1 MSGTSKA
8 GATDGRETLSS
19 AFHKYLKPTMA
30 FMLVL
35 GFASGLPLMMV
46 FSKLSFWLREAGI
59 DRASIGGLYAVSFA
73 YSLKFLWAPAVDRI
87 KLPVLTG
94 LLGQRRG
101 WMILAISGTSLGL
114 LLISSSDPA
123 VALTP
128 VVIGA
133 LVLAFSGATLDIAV
147 DAWRIE
153 SAPNDEQA
161 NMAAVYN
168 LGYRFA
174 IMFSGFGMV
183 IAGATS
189 WHFAYSLMAV
199 VMLVIGAIVIFVI
212 SEPERVERLADESK
226 SFAGKVKDAV
236 IEPFWQLV
244 RKFGLWAIPVAGIV
258 TLYRIS
264 DFTMGVMASPFY
276 VDLGYSR
283 ETVGWI
289 QGMLGPWPIIVGGFV
304 GGFVAVRYSL
314 MRAMIAGG
322 VITLLTNGA
331 FAALAVAAGPDLDI
345 VANAVSQGIAPPPG
359 AEVHTPTVWALM
371 GVIVA
376 DNLAAGFVGS
386 VFIAYMSSLAD
397 RKFAATQYALLSS
410 AYSFFCKLAATTTSG
425 PLSEAIGWAGFF
437 TVTALYTIPPVLLIL
452 FVMRYGP
459 DRAKGIRI
467 DEPEDL
473 PADTV
478 PNEKGPTTAKS

>member
-1 MSGTSKA
+1 MSESSEA
-8 GATDGRETLSS
+8 ATGKRRETLGT
-19 AFHKYLKPTMA
+19 AFRKYLKPTMA

-87 KLPVLTG
+87 RLPVLNS
-94 LLGQRRG
+94 LLGQRRS
-101 WMILAISGTSLGL
+101 WMILAICGTSLGL
-114 LLISSSDPA
+114 FLISSADPA
-123 VALTP
+123 IAILPT
-128 VVIGA
+128 VIGA

-161 NMAAVYN
+161 NMAAIYN

-183 IAGATS
+183 IAGSTS
-189 WHFAYSLMAV
+189 WHFAYALMAI
-199 VMLVIGAIVIFVI
+199 VMLAIGTIVVFFI
-212 SEPERVERLADESK
+212 SEPEQVERLKEEGK
-226 SFAGKVKDAV
+226 SFAVKVKDAV

-244 RKFGLWAIPVAGIV
+244 RKFGVWALPVAGIV

-289 QGMLGPWPIIVGGFV
+289 QGVLGPWPIIVGGFV

-314 MRAMIAGG
+314 MPALIAGG
-322 VITLLTNGA
+322 IITLLTNGA
-331 FAALAVAAGPDLDI
+331 FAGLALAAGPDLDI
-345 VANAVSQGIAPPPG
+345 VANAVSQGVAPPEG
-359 AEVHTPTVWALM
+359 AEVHTPSVWALM

-376 DNLAAGFVGS
+376 DNLAAGYVGS

-425 PLSEAIGWAGFF
+425 PLSETIGWAGFF
-437 TVTALYTIPPVLLIL
+437 TVTALYTLPPIALII
-452 FVMRYGP
+452 FIMKYGP

-467 DEPEDL
+467 DEPEQLRGEDA
-473 PADTV
+473 PAAES
-478 PNEKGPTTAKS
+478 PATARE

>member
-1 MSGTSKA
+1 MSEASPAA
-8 GATDGRETLSS
+8 GPGRETVGT
-19 AFHKYLKPTMA
+19 AFRKYLKPTMA

-87 KLPVLTG
+87 KIPVLRS
-94 LLGQRRG
+94 LLGQRRS
-101 WMILAISGTSLGL
+101 WMVLAICGTSLGL
-114 LLISSSDPA
+114 FLISSTDPA
-123 VALTP
+123 VAIMPT
-128 VVIGA
+128 VVGA
-133 LVLAFSGATLDIAV
+133 LVLAFSGATLDISV

-189 WHFAYSLMAV
+189 WHFAYALMAI
-199 VMLVIGAIVIFVI
+199 VMLTIGAIVIVFI
-212 SEPERVERLADESK
+212 SEPEHADRLKDEGK
-226 SFAGKVKDAV
+226 SFALKVKDAV

-244 RKFGLWAIPVAGIV
+244 RKFGIWILPVAGVV

-289 QGMLGPWPIIVGGFV
+289 QGVLGPWPIIVGGFV

-314 MRAMIAGG
+314 MPALIAGG

-331 FAALAVAAGPDLDI
+331 FAGLALAAGPDLDV
-345 VANAVSQGIAPPPG
+345 VANAVSQGVAPPPG

-376 DNLAAGFVGS
+376 DNLAAVYVGS

-397 RKFAATQYALLSS
+397 RQFAATQYALLSS

-437 TVTALYTIPPVLLIL
+437 TVTALYTLPPIALII
-452 FVMRYGP
+452 FIMRYGP
-459 DRAKGIRI
+459 DRAKGIRK
-467 DEPEDL
+467 DEPEDH
-473 PADTV
+473 PDKDFA
-478 PNEKGPTTAKS
+478 